1 VWVSSKAKA
10 GKDAAELAGLDQPTG
25 VTATT
30 DLEAILAAKPECVVY
45 TAMADNRLVEALED
59 YRRIL
64 AAGVNIVASAA
75 VFLQYPWGTLPD
87 EMIAPIQQA
96 AEAGNAS
103 IFVNGIDPGFAN
115 DLLPM
120 ALAGTCQSIE
130 QIRCM
135 EIINYDTY
143 DSATVMFDVMGFGKP
158 LDDIPMLLQP
168 GVLSLA
174 WGSVVRQLAAG
185 LGISLDEVTE
195 TYVREPAP
203 EDFDIASGHIAKD
216 TAAALRFEVRG
227 MVGGKPVV
235 VLEHVTRIRDDLCP
249 EWPQPAQEGG
259 SYRIE
264 ITGEPSYSVDLCLS
278 SPNGDHNHAG
288 LVATAAR
295 VVNRHPRGRRRTA
308 GYPHYVRLASHHRK
322 RAVRWQ
328 LTGNSRQ
335 RRACHA
341 YAVSHWCDRIGGH
354 CGCCRRRPGRVGRPQ
369 RRGVQPADVHDHR

>member
-1 VWVSSKAKA
+1 MAIKVAAVGTGNVGRHALTQLINDPRFELAAVWVSSEAKA
-10 GKDAAELAGLDQPTG
+10 GKDAGELAGLQVSTG

-30 DLEAILAAKPECVVY
+30 DLDAVLATGPECVVY
-45 TAMADNRLVEALED
+45 TAMADNRLPDALED

-64 AAGVNIVASAA
+64 AAGVNVVGSSA
-75 VFLQYPWGTLPD
+75 VFLQYPWQVLPG
-87 EMIAPIQQA
+87 ELVKPIEDAAQQ
-96 AEAGNAS
+96 GNS
-103 IFVNGIDPGFAN
+103 SVFVNGIDPGFAN
-115 DLLPM
+115 DLLPL

-143 DSATVMFDVMGFGKP
+143 DSAAVMFDVMGFGKP

-185 LGISLDEVTE
+185 IGVELDEVAE

-203 EDFDIASGHIAKD
+203 EDFDIASGHIEKG
-216 TAAALRFEVRG
+216 TAAALRFEVQ
-227 MVGGKPVV
+227 GKKDGKVAV
-235 VLEHVTRIRDDLCP
+235 VLEHVTRLRDDLQP
-249 EWPQPAQEGG
+249 DWPQPAQEGG

-264 ITGEPSYSVDLCLS
+264 ITGEPSYAVDLCLS

-295 VVNRHPRGRRRTA
+295 VVNAIPAVVAAPPGITTTLDLPLIT
-308 GYPHYVRLASHHRK
+308 GKGLYASE
-322 RAVRWQ
+322 
-328 LTGNSRQ
+328 
-335 RRACHA
+335 
-341 YAVSHWCDRIGGH
+341 
-354 CGCCRRRPGRVGRPQ
+354 
-369 RRGVQPADVHDHR
+369 

>member
-1 VWVSSKAKA
+1 MAIKVAAIGTGNVGKHALTQLIVDPRFELTGVWVSSEAKA
-10 GKDAAELAGLDQPTG
+10 GKDAAELAGLDDSTG
-25 VTATT
+25 IKATT
-30 DLEAILAAKPECVVY
+30 DLEAILATEPECVVY

-75 VFLQYPWGTLPD
+75 VFLQYPWGTLPE
-87 EMIAPIQQA
+87 EMIAPIQTA
-96 AEAGNAS
+96 AEAGKAS
-103 IFVNGIDPGFAN
+103 LFVNGIDPGFAN
-115 DLLPM
+115 DLIPM

-158 LDDIPMLLQP
+158 LDEIPMLLQP

-185 LGISLDEVTE
+185 LGVSLDEVTE

-203 EDFDIASGHIAKD
+203 EDFDIASGRIAKD

-227 MVGGKPVV
+227 MLGGKPVV
-235 VLEHVTRIRDDLCP
+235 VLEHVTRTRDDQCP
-249 EWPQPAQEGG
+249 DWPQPAQPGG

-264 ITGEPSYSVDLCLS
+264 ITGEPTYALDLCLS

-295 VVNRHPRGRRRTA
+295 VVNAIPEVVAAPA
-308 GYPHYVRLASHHRK
+308 GICTTLNLPLV
-322 RAVRWQ
+322 
-328 LTGNSRQ
+328 TGKGL
-335 RRACHA
+335 
-341 YAVSHWCDRIGGH
+341 YAGN
-354 CGCCRRRPGRVGRPQ
+354 
-369 RRGVQPADVHDHR
+369 